1 MSCKVCKKETLKIIN
16 FGNFPV
22 AHKFKK
28 INRADTKF
36 NLTLCI
42 CKKCNLVQLKKPFP
56 LKELK
61 PKYNWIKYNEP
72 EEHLDKLVRKI
83 LKLKNFR
90 KNNIIAGAG
99 YKEISTLQR
108 FNRLGFKNTWILDSK
123 KDLNIRNKNHNL
135 ETIQDKI
142 AKINVKKII
151 KNKKLA
157 NIFIAR
163 HILEHTYSTI
173 KFLNKIKT
181 LVCDDGYIVIE
192 VPDCEKS
199 LQKSDYA
206 MLWEEHLLYFTENSL
221 KNLFLKYGFK
231 IEYFERYNYSYENV
245 LIFILK
251 KNNYSNQKNILY
263 KNPKINFNLKKLRD
277 DRRHIYKKIQKIS
290 SQGYKICLF
299 GTGHV
304 ACVFVNLLKLNN
316 LIDLVVDDDFKKS
329 GMYLPNL
336 SLKIKK
342 TSTLKKFD
350 KLFIILGV
358 NSESEK
364 KIIKKFRNTNSK
376 IKFCSVYNNSKFS
389 FRGL

>member
-1 MSCKVCKKETLKIIN
+1 MSCKICKKKTFKIIN

-22 AHKFKK
+22 SHKFKK
-28 INRADTKF
+28 INNADKKF

-42 CKKCNLVQLKKPFP
+42 CKKCNLVQLKKPLP
-56 LKELK
+56 LNELK
-61 PKYNWIKYNEP
+61 PKFNWIKYNEP

-83 LKLKNFR
+83 LKLNNVR

-108 FNRLGFKNTWILDSK
+108 FNKLGFKNNWILNSK
-123 KDLNIRNKNHNL
+123 TDLNIRNQNHNL
-135 ETIQDKI
+135 ETIQDRI
-142 AKINVKKII
+142 SKINVKKII
-151 KNKKLA
+151 KKKKLA
-157 NIFIAR
+157 NIFFAR
-163 HILEHTYSTI
+163 HILEHTYTTI
-173 KFLNKIKT
+173 RFLNKIKT

-221 KNLFLKYGFK
+221 TNIFLKHGFK

-245 LIFILK
+245 LIYILK
-251 KNNYSNQKNILY
+251 KDKFFNKKKITY
-263 KNPKINFNLKKLRD
+263 KNTKINFSLKKLGD
-277 DRRHIYKKIQKIS
+277 DRKQIYKKIKKIS
-290 SQGYKICLF
+290 NDGYKICLF

-304 ACVFVNLLKLNN
+304 ACVFINILKLYN
-316 LIDLVVDDDFKKS
+316 LIDLVVDDDLKKN
-329 GMYLPNL
+329 GMYLPNS
-336 SLKIKK
+336 SLKIAK
-342 TSTLKKFD
+342 TSSLKKFD
-350 KLFIILGV
+350 KLLIILGV

-364 KIIKKFRNTNSK
+364 KIIKKFTNVNST

-389 FRGL
+389 FRNL